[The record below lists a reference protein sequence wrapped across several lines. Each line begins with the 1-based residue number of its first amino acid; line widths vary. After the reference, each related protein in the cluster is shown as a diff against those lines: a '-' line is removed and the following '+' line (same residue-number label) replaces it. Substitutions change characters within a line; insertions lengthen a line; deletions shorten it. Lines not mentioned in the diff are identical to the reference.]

1 MKPSKGVT
9 VAYWIAT
16 GLFALLMA
24 FSAAQYLTNDA
35 MRAGFAH
42 LGFPSYFRVELAIAK
57 LLGVVALLVPFRG
70 WLKDWAYAGFAITLV
85 SAFVAHLNS
94 GDGAGMFMAPVIAGA
109 VLAVSYMTFR
119 KRSLSTIADVK

>member
-1 MKPSKGVT
+1 MKSGKGVT

-24 FSAAQYLTNDA
+24 FSATQYLTNDA
-35 MRAGFAH
+35 MRAGFTH

-70 WLKDWAYAGFAITLV
+70 WFKEWAYAGFAITLV
-85 SAFVAHLNS
+85 SAFVAHVNS
-94 GDGAGMFMAPVIAGA
+94 GDSAGMFMAPVIAGA
-109 VLAVSYMTFR
+109 VLGISYMTFR
-119 KRSLSTIADVK
+119 KRSLALLASGK